1 MFSYYSRPGSSC
13 PANWVK
19 HGKSCYYIHD
29 TPTKRWLDARQKCQA
44 MGADLPIIRSQEEN
58 QFILDLLKGRN
69 DRVGI
74 VGAWLRLQRRADSRF
89 YWVDGSPLQGHYQ
102 NWAIGEPNNAK
113 RNENCA
119 YLYNINGE
127 GASGQW
133 NDDPCDLTAG
143 YSYWYNRALLAIC
156 QKPI

>member
-1 MFSYYSRPGSSC
+1 
-13 PANWVK
+13 
-19 HGKSCYYIHD
+19 
-29 TPTKRWLDARQKCQA
+29 